1 MRHHQATDEQK
12 VKLLE
17 LLNEI
22 CKQCDVRLDPTVAMQ
37 VQVEGGG
44 LLSVWLSGSQS
55 KQIAGGDAPLVE
67 SRAKVFDG
75 GAIK

>member
-1 MRHHQATDEQK
+1 MRHHQTTEEQK
-12 VKLLE
+12 TKLIE

-22 CKQCDVRLDPTVAMQ
+22 CKQCDVRLDPTIAIQ

-44 LLSVWLSGSQS
+44 LLSVWLSGAQPKAITS
-55 KQIAGGDAPLVE
+55 GDAPLIE

-75 GAIK
+75 GVIK